1 MKSHSCEEGRRWE
14 GPSCTGFFCSRGAN
28 KGQTLNDDFK
38 KPVPYQE
45 HKSYCII
52 KLEAGTEFSVAKLLS
67 LTGGKGRKERHILFS
82 SSSFCFP

>member
-1 MKSHSCEEGRRWE
+1 MG

-45 HKSYCII
+45 HKSHSVI
-52 KLEAGTEFSVAKLLS
+52 KLEADTEFFVAKAAFLDW
-67 LTGGKGRKERHILFS
+67 GEGQEREAYFVFFFKFLFS
-82 SSSFCFP
+82 LDWFQKS